1 LPYCQL
7 FYHLVWAT
15 KNRQPLLTLKAEPV
29 IHNFL
34 RTKAI
39 GLEATVFALNGL
51 EDHVHMVVAIP
62 AKISVAKFI
71 GQIKAVA
78 STRFNKADPHAPPF
92 FWQEEY
98 GAFTFDR
105 KRLPNYIGYV
115 ERQKEHHAQRTII
128 PILEQIDNDPTLLVR
143 ETETIYGV
151 EEEAWRHEFVS
162 DPARR

>member
-15 KNRQPLLTLKAEPV
+15 KNRQPLLTLKVEPV
-29 IHNFL
+29 IHSFL

-39 GLEATVFALNGL
+39 GLGATVFALNGL

-78 STRFNKADPHAPPF
+78 STKFNKLDPNAPPF

-115 ERQKEHHAQRTII
+115 ERQKEHHARGTII
-128 PILEQIDNDPTLLVR
+128 PILERFDDDPTLLVR
-143 ETETIYGV
+143 ETEVIYWIEDEG
-151 EEEAWRHEFVS
+151 WRGEFVN
-162 DPARR
+162 